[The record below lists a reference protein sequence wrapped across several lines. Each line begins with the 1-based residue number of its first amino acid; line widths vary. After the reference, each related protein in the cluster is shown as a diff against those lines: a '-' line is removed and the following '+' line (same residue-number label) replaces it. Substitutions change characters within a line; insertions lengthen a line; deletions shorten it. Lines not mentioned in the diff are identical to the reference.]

1 VAEFPVRRL
10 LLGLVLL
17 GICGL
22 IAELLLLGH
31 TESFSQWMPLMS
43 LAAGLVATIAVWVRP
58 GATTVGAFRI
68 IMFVFVAA
76 GLLGVYFHFAG
87 NIEWALERD
96 PELSGLSLIWKA
108 LKGATP
114 SLAPGALAQLGLLGL
129 IFAWTQPDTQSS
141 SSDTS
146 PPGDRK

>member
-1 VAEFPVRRL
+1 M
-10 LLGLVLL
+10 LLGLILL
-17 GICGL
+17 GTCGL

-31 TESFSQWMPLMS
+31 TESFSQWIPLIS
-43 LAAGLVATIAVWVRP
+43 LAAGLVATIAVWLRP
-58 GATTVGAFRI
+58 GSTTIGAFRI

-96 PELSGLSLIWKA
+96 PELSGLHLIWKA

-129 IFAWTQPDTQSS
+129 IFAWTQPDAQGSS
-141 SSDTS
+141 SHNSST
-146 PPGDRK
+146 GDRK